1 MSVLLL
7 LILSKWLYSRNLVG
21 CLFDAKPCAVIAIQF
36 DYFKI
41 TIQLPITKFSVYFI
55 YLYANN
61 YKLNVQ
67 GCIKVIENTVP
78 KTQDKLSKP

>member
-1 MSVLLL
+1 MSVLLLLLL

-41 TIQLPITKFSVYFI
+41 TIQLPITKFSV
-55 YLYANN
+55 LYTFMQTITNSTC
-61 YKLNVQ
+61 KGV
-67 GCIKVIENTVP
+67 
-78 KTQDKLSKP
+78 SKS